1 VTRATGQRSRS
12 SRSAFRASR
21 SSSSWGP
28 RTRILQSRTQRTR
41 LSRRCRRRARAPTL
55 ARCALGA
62 RQHRRAGGRRK
73 RVQPDLRV
81 EERVGDGEARR
92 RLDCCGRSSASPR

>member
-81 EERVGDGEARR
+81 EERGRR
-92 RLDCCGRSSASPR
+92 RRGAAATRLLREELGEPA